1 MKRLFLFLSQLL
13 VFVGSSGL
21 LPAEAVAAVPDTLN
35 LYVIDKQMVS
45 QFDGSQLVGKK
56 IVAYRITT
64 GTLTAG
70 SSGKDIVRI
79 HDIQTE
85 AASTSSMHVLV
96 AQTADP
102 AYVIDGKQVSKEV
115 FEQLKPSR
123 IHSVEVVKNVSRED
137 VKNYAGWENGVILVR
152 TKKEGDPSVE
162 AADGDS
168 LKVITI
174 RKTDAAK

>member
-1 MKRLFLFLSQLL
+1 MKRLFLFISQLL

-21 LPAEAVAAVPDTLN
+21 LQAEAVAAVPDTLN

-102 AYVIDGKQVSKEV
+102 AYVIDGKQVTKDE
-115 FEQLKPSR
+115 FERLKPSG
-123 IHSVEVVKNVSRED
+123 IHSITVVKKGSRED
-137 VKNYAGWENGVILVR
+137 VKKYAGWENGVILVTTR
-152 TKKEGDPSVE
+152 KDDSSKVYTVS
-162 AADGDS
+162 ADS

-174 RKTDAAK
+174 K

>member
-21 LPAEAVAAVPDTLN
+21 LQAEAVAAVPDTLN

-85 AASTSSMHVLV
+85 GAGNLSIRVASARL
-96 AQTADP
+96 ADP

-137 VKNYAGWENGVILVR
+137 VKKYAGWENGVILVT
-152 TKKEGDPSVE
+152 TKKEVGPSME
-162 AADGDS
+162 TADNDH
-168 LKVITI
+168 LKIITI
-174 RKTDAAK
+174 GKTNDKK

>member
-1 MKRLFLFLSQLL
+1 
-13 VFVGSSGL
+13 
-21 LPAEAVAAVPDTLN
+21 
-35 LYVIDKQMVS
+35 MVS

-85 AASTSSMHVLV
+85 GAGNLSIRVVSARP
-96 AQTADP
+96 ADP
-102 AYVIDGKQVSKEV
+102 AYVIDGKQVSKEE
-115 FEQLKPSR
+115 FERLKPSR
-123 IHSVEVVKNVSRED
+123 IHSVMVVKSGSRED

-152 TKKEGDPSVE
+152 KKKRETPRSRPQT
-162 AADGDS
+162 
-168 LKVITI
+168 VIP
-174 RKTDAAK
+174 

>member
-21 LPAEAVAAVPDTLN
+21 LQAEAIAAVPDTLN

-96 AQTADP
+96 AQAADP
-102 AYVIDGKQVSKEV
+102 AYVIDGKQVTKDE
-115 FEQLKPSR
+115 FERLKPSG
-123 IHSVEVVKNVSRED
+123 IHSITVVKKGSRED
-137 VKNYAGWENGVILVR
+137 VKKYAGWENGVILVTTR
-152 TKKEGDPSVE
+152 KDDSSKVYTVS
-162 AADGDS
+162 ADS

-174 RKTDAAK
+174 K